1 MSTEARKVKVLEP
14 SESIARAR
22 QRAAD
27 ERARVANARSVRYLT
42 KADAFALT
50 MRSGAEVVVPRAF
63 IDELRDAS
71 KVKLADVALMP
82 GGDAI
87 AVDALD
93 VHISIA
99 GLLRDVFGLNAGQ
112 RTGGRAR
119 TPAKIAAVRANGAK
133 GGRPR
138 KTALA

>member
-1 MSTEARKVKVLEP
+1 MEAQKVKVVEP
-14 SESIARAR
+14 SERVTQER

-27 ERARVANARSVRYLT
+27 ERAGVGNATSVRYLS
-42 KADAFALT
+42 KADALALT
-50 MRSGAEVVVPRAF
+50 MRSGAKVIVPRAF
-63 IDELRDAS
+63 IGELHDAP
-71 KVKLADVALMP
+71 KAKLTGVALMP

-112 RTGGRAR
+112 RAGGRAR
-119 TPAKIAAVRANGAK
+119 TPAKLAAVRANGAK

>member
-1 MSTEARKVKVLEP
+1 MRTETRRVKIIEP
-14 SESIARAR
+14 SEPAARTR

-27 ERARVANARSVRYLT
+27 ERARVANARLVRYMT
-42 KADAFALT
+42 KADAVALT

-63 IDELRDAS
+63 IDELRDVPKA
-71 KVKLADVALMP
+71 KLGDVALTP

-87 AVDALD
+87 AVEAFD

-112 RTGGRAR
+112 RAGGRAR
-119 TPAKIAAVRANGAK
+119 TPAKLAAVRANGAK

-138 KTALA
+138 KTARA